1 MRYEIN
7 GKLQKV
13 EHELVDYIADGY
25 IITEY
30 DRIPCE
36 VGFIQFG
43 KDIEAKY
50 IFTQS
55 GITEK
60 GTAYYP
66 ETYEL

>member
-7 GKLQKV
+7 GKLDKV
-13 EHELVDYIADGY
+13 YHELVDYIADGY
-25 IITEY
+25 IIT
-30 DRIPCE
+30 DNDKIPCE
-36 VGFIQFG
+36 VGFIKFG
-43 KDIEAKY
+43 DDIEAKY

-55 GITEK
+55 GITEN